1 MYLED
6 LEDTDFA
13 GDDMVFS
20 SFAYRI
26 LCGRNLGKF
35 MRTPP
40 IYGPEDEN
48 LARIEALLTN
58 WRLHLPASKRDSL
71 HKNGQLDEMMFQAH
85 MMLHATSILLH
96 QPHSQLDSSPAR
108 DINSCA
114 PHRPV
119 ISGETYNMHTKHT
132 VTSAAEISKLITHR
146 VPLLTHTHFF
156 TCVVTLSSIV
166 HLSKWALYFIPHD
179 DDDLRQQIR
188 LNIGAL
194 NRLSEVWGA
203 AARARGQVKGVA
215 QEIYQVKKQQQMNP
229 QFWIGYTNEEMIHS
243 IAADDSI
250 INEIESLQ
258 PVPEIPHNLGPVP
271 GHYIGP

>member
-6 LEDTDFA
+6 LEDREFS
-13 GDDMVFS
+13 GDDREFS
-20 SFAYRI
+20 SFSYRI
-26 LCGRNLGKF
+26 LCARNLGKF

-48 LARIEALLTN
+48 LGRIEALLTN
-58 WRLHLPASKRDSL
+58 WRLHLPSSKRDAL
-71 HKNGQLDEMMFQAH
+71 HKSGQLDEMMFQAH
-85 MMLHATSILLH
+85 MMLHATSIMLH
-96 QPHSQLDSSPAR
+96 QPHSQLDSSPAQ
-108 DINSCA
+108 DINSCT

-119 ISGETYNMHTKHT
+119 PSGDLFNTHTKHT
-132 VTSAAEISKLITHR
+132 VSSAAEISKLITHS
-146 VPLLTHTHFF
+146 VPLLSHTHFF

-194 NRLSEVWGA
+194 NRLAEVWGA
-203 AARARGQVKGVA
+203 AATARGQVKGVA
-215 QEIYQVKKQQQMNP
+215 QEIYQVKKQQQLNP
-229 QFWIGYTNEEMIHS
+229 QFWMGYSQEEMVHT
-243 IAADDSI
+243 IAADDEI

-258 PVPEIPHNLGPVP
+258 PVPDMPHLLG
-271 GHYIGP
+271 HSARH